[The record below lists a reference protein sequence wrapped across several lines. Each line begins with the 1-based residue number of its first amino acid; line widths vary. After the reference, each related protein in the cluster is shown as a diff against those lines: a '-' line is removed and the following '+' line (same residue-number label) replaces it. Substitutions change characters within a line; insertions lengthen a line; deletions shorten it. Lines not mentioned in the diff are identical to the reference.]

1 MQENEKLKTKIRKG
15 DTIYVTT
22 GKEKSKTGK
31 VLRVIEGG
39 RRALIEKLNMIK
51 KHSKP
56 TQDNPK
62 GGIIEREAPLAI
74 SNIMMFCPKC
84 NKPVRVGIIM
94 ENSKKIR
101 VCKKCEHRF

>member
-1 MQENEKLKTKIRKG
+1 MQVIEKIKSKIRKG

-62 GGIIEREAPLAI
+62 GGIIEREAPIAI
-74 SNIMMFCPKC
+74 SNIMLFCTKC
-84 NKPVRVGIIM
+84 NKPVRVGIKI